1 MNGVVEDST
10 QKELWKVSS
19 RMKCLPVL
27 ESSVEK
33 LLAMAEK
40 QQQMLDKQQQ
50 MLEKQQKMLEELT
63 SRCDRDSPNMT
74 SRCTDSSTTAPFNV

>member
-10 QKELWKVSS
+10 QKGLRKVSR

-40 QQQMLDKQQQ
+40 QQQML
-50 MLEKQQKMLEELT
+50 EELT
-63 SRCDRDSPNMT
+63 SRFDRDSPNMT
-74 SRCTDSSTTAPFNV
+74 SRCTDSSTTAPFNVCRIHSVAMYIF